1 MDDYKFKATP
11 GAVDGFLTE
20 PFQKKKDAMLS
31 DFYSS
36 TNRMPKKAFEEKRK
50 EIKAADRMEKMEE
63 VPKTKG
69 KRVYPTGRGR

>member
-20 PFQKKKDAMLS
+20 PFQKKKDALLS

-36 TNRMPKKAFEEKRK
+36 TNRMPKKAFKKKMEE
-50 EIKAADRMEKMEE
+50 MEE
-63 VPKTKG
+63 VPKTRG
-69 KRVYPTGRGR
+69 KRVYPTGKGR

>member
-36 TNRMPKKAFEEKRK
+36 LNRTPKKAFKKKMEE
-50 EIKAADRMEKMEE
+50 MEE
-63 VPKTKG
+63 VPKTRG
-69 KRVYPTGRGR
+69 KRVYPTGKGR